1 MSPGRA
7 PPTRAGVLRSS
18 TRLPHCVSRHSVRCV
33 RELDRIAVSVRRT
46 GRSCLRPAGWSVHRR
61 HARRRSMKGLAGVAV
76 VVVPRRAA
84 DGGYQAGRLD
94 DVASP
99 SSSRVHCHRC
109 TPHDTS
115 SAIFL
120 STMSTPGPST
130 TPSRMASLWRPT
142 ILDGPVRPDQVAD
155 VDVPRRATLGC
166 RQTSGHAGRSHW
178 GDQAASRRRRIG
190 SRGSLSRNRT
200 DNVPA
205 VRWCTL
211 RGRRSR

>member
-130 TPSRMASLWRPT
+130 TPSRMASWMSGARCSSRMTCVTRARDTPVSYTHLTLPT
-142 ILDGPVRPDQVAD
+142 NTV
-155 VDVPRRATLGC
+155 TC
-166 RQTSGHAGRSHW
+166 
-178 GDQAASRRRRIG
+178 G
-190 SRGSLSRNRT
+190 SRWW
-200 DNVPA
+200 P
-205 VRWCTL
+205 
-211 RGRRSR
+211 